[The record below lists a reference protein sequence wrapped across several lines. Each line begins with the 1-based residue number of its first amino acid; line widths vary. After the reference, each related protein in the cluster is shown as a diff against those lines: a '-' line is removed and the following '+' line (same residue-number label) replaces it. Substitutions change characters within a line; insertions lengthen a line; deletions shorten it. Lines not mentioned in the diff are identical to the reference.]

1 MPLTATPQ
9 GKPAGLDGSQ
19 AQSQENE
26 KSEARE

>member
-19 AQSQENE
+19 AQRQENE